1 MDDYCQSADRTVTE
15 EAMLIAAGSTNVSIP
30 IYCRTTGG
38 SAVTGKVAAD
48 FSLSYRRDA
57 GSVAL
62 SLVDLAAIDSEH
74 EPGGIIEV
82 GDGEYR
88 LDLPDAAVAAGA
100 LQMSVTGTVAGGEL
114 LPYPI
119 AID

>member
-1 MDDYCQSADRTVTE
+1 
-15 EAMLIAAGSTNVSIP
+15 MLIAAGSTSVSIP

-38 SAVTGKVAAD
+38 AAVTGKVAAD

-62 SLVDLAAIDSEH
+62 SLVNLAAIDSEH
-74 EPGGIIEV
+74 TPGGIIEV
-82 GDGEYR
+82 GDCEYR